1 MITEDGRGKHGNH
14 FRVDEAIKRGVR
26 QHIQS
31 IPRIESHYCRSKSSR
46 EYIDGGKSLSQLHR
60 DYVDNCIQKGE
71 TYANYLMFSRI
82 FNYEYNIAFFSPK
95 KDQCEDCMAFK
106 VASDEEKISLKDEYE
121 NHLKE
126 KELSRG
132 EKKNDKNNSDEGT
145 IVAVYDLQAVLQCP
159 KGDVSTFY
167 YTCKLNVFNL
177 TVYEIK
183 THTAKCFMW
192 DESEANRGVCE
203 IGSCI
208 LRYIQSLEEKVA
220 TAPVDLIFYSDNCCG
235 QQKNRFMFSMY
246 LYAVQKFPY
255 IKSITHKF
263 LIKGHSQNEGDSV
276 HSVIE
281 RSIKRSVKSDP
292 IFTPQ
297 QYVTRTAKKSGEPYA
312 VEELDHGSFFD
323 LKELGTQMQLNVLKN
338 TNNETVRIGDIKIV
352 RCDKENPNQML
363 YKTSYSQ
370 ENFDTII
377 TKLSR
382 RPKSSNFS
390 LKRLY
395 NSKPGFNTKKK
406 ESILTLFQKKKPPIP
421 ILYFPYFN
429 SL

>member
-14 FRVDEAIKRGVR
+14 F
-26 QHIQS
+26 
-31 IPRIESHYCRSKSSR
+31 RSKSSR